1 MCKIHK
7 FINLHSGC
15 VRVLCISH
23 SHGAVLVSV
32 QDDDL
37 RFPALGQKRILISI
51 YQINFLLQISKI
63 KSLSCV

>member
-37 RFPALGQKRILISI
+37 RFPALGQKRILISLF
-51 YQINFLLQISKI
+51 FLIFFYL
-63 KSLSCV
+63 